1 MLTVKHAA
9 QILNV
14 SQGLIYALCAQ
25 GKLEHERYG
34 LGRGTIR
41 IREDALAKYQAGAAQ
56 SPALTPSAPN
66 GVFTHLDGERLAQ
79 AWKDRQAV

>member
-1 MLTVKHAA
+1 MLTVKRAA
-9 QILNV
+9 EILNV
-14 SQGLIYALCAQ
+14 SPALVYALCAQ
-25 GKLEHERYG
+25 GKLGHERYG

-41 IREDALAKYQAGAAQ
+41 IREEALSQYQAQAVQ
-56 SPALTPSAPN
+56 SPALTHSAPN